1 MTISN
6 RVIKRGQRL
15 KSHRGNV
22 NEFSDGHLRGWV
34 LKVDVPTEAVA
45 VGLFVSGRFIAGA
58 SANLH
63 RGDLESAGIGDGR
76 CGFAIPVSDR
86 ELDLIATSG
95 GIASVRVLDNLQLEV
110 GSYDFRTGSLSPT
123 DPRLPKIRNMLFG
136 EIAHILYLLST
147 LPDETKAARE
157 PQDPR
162 YNRLFVSAGGNSGF
176 LAEGTQRGASL
187 SGISNYLE
195 FSRRRH
201 KQEQAFDPE
210 NDPDDAAHFLSWYLS
225 VYGAQRKG
233 VRIPL
238 SRSELDY
245 LNTPVL
251 IGGQKYRLTRAMLA
265 YLFSASDAPTNI
277 DLNNETSFADVVYRW
292 CWYASRNIG
301 AEDCLVPEYYINL
314 MKSVP
319 IQFKG
324 ADFPLSLFMER
335 YFDDGEKLH
344 FLDVK
349 SEKDRFLFTLVLLI
363 IALRRPDV
371 LRFIPEESLRM
382 ALSVEQGGESPFGQ
396 IVSLLSSVQES
407 GPIDYDTYARLV
419 RLQGY
424 DLYSHRF
431 LSLTKDGHRL
441 EAAALPRPGNRRKV
455 DVQLIGPF
463 SKASGLGQATRLSAE
478 ALSRTGLTT
487 NFVDFGMD
495 NPAPEGFSRV
505 GQLADYKRAKV
516 NLIHLNAESIPLAL
530 AYQPDVFS
538 DAYNIGYF
546 FWELNTPASCH
557 FLALELLDE
566 VWVSSDYGVEIYEP
580 ACNLPVTKVGMC
592 FEDLPDIDRDESRR
606 FVERRFR
613 LDRNNFVF
621 LAAFDSF
628 SFIQRKNPLGVLN
641 AFLQA
646 FQGVEDVRL
655 VIKTQNRTKVL
666 DPFQQ
671 RIWNR
676 VDAIVASDPRIILMN
691 ETLDYGHLLQL
702 KQGCDC
708 YVSLHR
714 SEGWGFGMIE
724 AMNLK
729 VPVICTGYSGN
740 MEFCNAETAWLV
752 DFEEVP
758 LERDDYI
765 FVRPGQKWAKPDI
778 TSAAQQM
785 LSVYTDPAARKKK
798 VGMAHR
804 IVTEN
809 FSAEAISKRY
819 SKRLRQII

>member
-1 MTISN
+1 MSTSKRI
-6 RVIKRGQRL
+6 IKRGQRL
-15 KSHRGNV
+15 KSYRGNID
-22 NEFSDGHLRGWV
+22 EFSDGHLRGWV
-34 LKVDVPTEAVA
+34 SKVDAPTEAVA
-45 VGLFVSGRFIAGA
+45 VGLFVSNGFIAGA

-76 CGFAIPVSDR
+76 CGFAIPVSDK
-86 ELDLIATSG
+86 ELDLITRSG

-110 GSYDFRTGSLSPT
+110 GSYDFRPGSLSLA
-123 DPRLPKIRNMLFG
+123 DSRLPKIRNMLFG
-136 EIAHILYLLST
+136 EIAQILYLLST

-162 YNRLFVSAGGNSGF
+162 YNRLFASAGGNGG
-176 LAEGTQRGASL
+176 LAEGARRGAGL
-187 SGISNYLE
+187 AGISNYLE
-195 FSRRRH
+195 FTRRRY
-201 KQEQAFDPE
+201 KQEQSFDPE

-251 IGGQKYRLTRAMLA
+251 IGGQKYRLTWATLS
-265 YLFSASDAPTNI
+265 YLFSASDAPSNI
-277 DLNNETSFADVVYRW
+277 DLNNEVSFADIVYRW
-292 CWYASRNIG
+292 CWYASRNIH
-301 AEDCLVPEYYINL
+301 AEDCLVPDYYINS
-314 MKSVP
+314 MKAVSVR
-319 IQFKG
+319 FSG
-324 ADFPLSLFMER
+324 TNYPLSVFMER
-335 YFDDGEKLH
+335 HFNEEVKYH

-349 SEKDRFLFTLVLLI
+349 SERDRLLFTLVLMI
-363 IALRRPDV
+363 AALRRPDI
-371 LRFIPEESLRM
+371 LRFIPDDSLHR
-382 ALSVEQGGESPFGQ
+382 ALSVEQGGNSPFGE
-396 IVSLLSSVQES
+396 IISLLSSARES
-407 GPIDYDTYARLV
+407 VPIDYELYARII

-424 DLYSHRF
+424 DLYSNRF

-441 EAAALPRPGNRRKV
+441 DAAALPKPGNRRKV

-478 ALSRTGLTT
+478 ALLKTGLTT

-566 VWVSSDYGVEIYEP
+566 VWVSSGYGVEIYEP

-592 FEDLPDIDRDESRR
+592 FEDLPDIDREESRR

-613 LDRNNFVF
+613 LNRSNFVF

-676 VDAIVASDPRIILMN
+676 VDAIIASDPRIILMN
-691 ETLDYGHLLQL
+691 ETLDYDRLLQL

-778 TSAAQQM
+778 ASAAQQM
-785 LSVYTDPAARKKK
+785 LSVYTDPTARKKK

-804 IVTEN
+804 IVTKN